1 MNRLV
6 RFARKPVAEKRVT
19 IRFLTRRALSRLPY
33 VPIRTVLAMAPGEP
47 FHFWWS
53 YVPMADH
60 SDRTLWE
67 YWGDDRGEL
76 RFLWQFLGPGKVF
89 IDVGAYHG
97 IFSLVAAK
105 RMGLQGQVVAFE
117 PSQRERRR
125 FELHMRW
132 NGVSGIRLEPYALS
146 SESGPLKFFTVAS
159 GFTTMNS
166 LKRPPIDHPLRETT
180 VDAISLDHYLR
191 ERGIAQID
199 VMKIDV
205 EGGEIEAFRGA
216 SYVLTVIRPVIIC
229 EVLDWVSGA
238 WGHAARDVV
247 SFLGGHQYEWFEFRD
262 DGTIFKHEQKNEY
275 PDARNYL
282 AIPKEK
288 LSLVERWLRR

>member
-6 RFARKPVAEKRVT
+6 RFARKPAVEKRVT
-19 IRFLTRRALSRLPY
+19 IRFLTRRALSALPY
-33 VPIRTVLAMAPGEP
+33 VPVHTMLAMAPGEQ
-47 FHFWWS
+47 FQFWWS
-53 YVPMADH
+53 YLPMADH

-89 IDVGAYHG
+89 FDVGAYHG

-166 LKRPPIDHPLRETT
+166 LKKPPIDHPLRETT
-180 VDAISLDHYLR
+180 VEAVPLDHYLR
-191 ERGIAQID
+191 KRGIGQID

-205 EGGEIEAFRGA
+205 EGGEIDAFRGA
-216 SYVLTVIRPVIIC
+216 GDVLSVIRPLIIC

-247 SFLGGHQYEWFEFRD
+247 SFLHGHDYEWFDFHD
-262 DGTIFKHEQKNEY
+262 DGTIFRHKPKSEY

-282 AIPKEK
+282 AVPREK
-288 LSLVERWLRR
+288 LDLVEPWIR